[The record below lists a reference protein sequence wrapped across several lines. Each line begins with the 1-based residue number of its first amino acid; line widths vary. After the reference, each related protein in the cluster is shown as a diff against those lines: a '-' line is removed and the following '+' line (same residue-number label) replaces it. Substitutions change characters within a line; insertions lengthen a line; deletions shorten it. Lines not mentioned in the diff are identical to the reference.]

1 VDGRVTGNAAPDITF
16 TANLPNVAPF
26 VPKMNGPLSLT
37 GDLQQISASR
47 WNVGADLIG
56 PAGTTAT
63 LNGSVSPNG
72 RMDIS
77 INGDAQLALANP
89 FLTPRSISGDATFN
103 LRVNGPP
110 DISSISGT
118 IRASNARAVAPNLQL
133 ALQNIAAEVSL
144 SSGRANID
152 LNGQVSNGGRLRL
165 TGPLGLTGSMPANLR
180 MALDGVVIEDPSL
193 YKTTLDGELGV
204 DGPLLSNARIS
215 GRIDVG
221 ETQISIPSSGISS
234 FGTIPNITH
243 VNVPTKVQ
251 RTRVKA
257 GLVQTEDQSSSASGP
272 RYPLDITISA
282 PRQIFVRGR
291 GLDAELGGQLRLT
304 GTTANIISAGRFELQ
319 RGRLDILSKR
329 FNLDE
334 GIIQLQ
340 GDFDPF
346 IRFVAITNTDVGTAS
361 VVVEG
366 LATDPEVRFESSPDA
381 PQDEVLAQIFFGR
394 DVSQISA
401 LQALQLASAVATLAG
416 RGGEGVVSKL
426 RRSFDL
432 DDLDITTDEQGN
444 AGLRAG
450 KYISDNIYTD
460 VTVGT
465 NNNAEVS
472 LNIDITPTITAT
484 GKLGSDGDTS
494 LGIYFQKDY

>member
-1 VDGRVTGNAAPDITF
+1 
-16 TANLPNVAPF
+16 
-26 VPKMNGPLSLT
+26 
-37 GDLQQISASR
+37 
-47 WNVGADLIG
+47 
-56 PAGTTAT
+56 
-63 LNGSVSPNG
+63 
-72 RMDIS
+72 
-77 INGDAQLALANP
+77 
-89 FLTPRSISGDATFN
+89 
-103 LRVNGPP
+103 
-110 DISSISGT
+110 
-118 IRASNARAVAPNLQL
+118 
-133 ALQNIAAEVSL
+133 
-144 SSGRANID
+144 
-152 LNGQVSNGGRLRL
+152 
-165 TGPLGLTGSMPANLR
+165 
-180 MALDGVVIEDPSL
+180 
-193 YKTTLDGELGV
+193 
-204 DGPLLSNARIS
+204 
-215 GRIDVG
+215 
-221 ETQISIPSSGISS
+221 
-234 FGTIPNITH
+234 
-243 VNVPTKVQ
+243 
-251 RTRVKA
+251 
-257 GLVQTEDQSSSASGP
+257 
-272 RYPLDITISA
+272 
-282 PRQIFVRGR
+282 
-291 GLDAELGGQLRLT
+291 
-304 GTTANIISAGRFELQ
+304 
-319 RGRLDILSKR
+319 LDILSKR